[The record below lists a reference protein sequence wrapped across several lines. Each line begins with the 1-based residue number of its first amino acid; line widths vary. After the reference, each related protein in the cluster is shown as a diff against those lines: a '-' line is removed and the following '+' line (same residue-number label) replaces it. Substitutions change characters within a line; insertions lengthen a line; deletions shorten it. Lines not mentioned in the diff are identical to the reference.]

1 MNVRFR
7 DIFRAWDR
15 FATALFVNLPRKFDA
30 GRKWRSRFMDA
41 VR

>member
-1 MNVRFR
+1 LKVAFA
-7 DIFRAWDR
+7 DIFKAWDR
-15 FATALFVNLPRKFDA
+15 FATMLFVTLPRRLDT